1 MSEGTNYI
9 GQPIF
14 TQTTSLIDKSLI
26 ENVCKEFKSNK
37 FSKSLTF
44 QDHLTTMLY
53 CVFTGCNTLR
63 EVQTGLELCNGK
75 LNHLNLKKVPAR
87 STLSDGNKKRKSI
100 VFGALYHK
108 LFEKYKYII
117 SDSKYSSRFSDKLY
131 ILDST
136 TISLFKAILKPAGR
150 KRSDGKSKG
159 GLKAHTL
166 LKADCNMPA
175 FVKFTASA
183 LHDQQ
188 FYEYIKELPNDSIIA
203 FDKAYLNYEQFQKF
217 TERGITYV
225 IPQKDNA
232 IYKSIQ
238 ELSYL
243 ESEPEIVKD
252 ELIEVE
258 YNEKGSNATKIHT
271 LRRIAYYSK
280 KHNEVFVY
288 ITNNLEMTAMEIVG
302 IYQNRW
308 QIESFFKKLKQNFNL
323 TCFLGDNVNAVEIQI
338 WCTLIGYLLLQVIYA
353 EHKTTI
359 AFSILCAIVSLHLMN
374 YTSLADIITMHKQK
388 RKRKKKE
395 QPIKT
400 KTNAPPPIQ
409 QTLPF

>member
-1 MSEGTNYI
+1 MNEGTNYI

-14 TQTTSLIDKSLI
+14 TQATSLIDKSII
-26 ENVCKEFKSNK
+26 ENVCKEFQSNK
-37 FSKSLTF
+37 YSKSLSF
-44 QDHLTTMLY
+44 QEHLTTMLY
-53 CVFTGCNTLR
+53 CVFTGCSSIR

-87 STLSDGNKKRKSI
+87 STLSDGNKKRKSN

-108 LFEKYKYII
+108 LFEKYKHVI
-117 SDSKYSSRFSDKLY
+117 SDSKYNSRFSEKLY

-159 GLKAHTL
+159 GMKAHTL
-166 LKADCNMPA
+166 LKADSNMPA

-232 IYKSIQ
+232 IYKSIK

-243 ESEPEIVKD
+243 DVETEIVKD

-258 YNEKGSNATKIHT
+258 YTEKGSNISKIHT
-271 LRRIAYYSK
+271 LRRIAYYSI
-280 KHNEVFVY
+280 KHDDVFVY
-288 ITNNLEMTAMEIVG
+288 ITNNFEMTAMEVVG
-302 IYQNRW
+302 IYLNRW

-323 TCFLGDNVNAVEIQI
+323 TCFLGDNVNAVEIQV
-338 WCTLIGYLLLQVIYA
+338 WCTLIGFLLLQVIYS

-359 AFSILCAIVSLHLMN
+359 AFSILCSIVSLHLMN
-374 YTSLADIITMHKQK
+374 YTSLADIIKMHKKK
-388 RKRKKKE
+388 RERKKKDQQNE
-395 QPIKT
+395 AKT
-400 KTNAPPPIQ
+400 KVPPPIQ
-409 QTLPF
+409 QTLNF